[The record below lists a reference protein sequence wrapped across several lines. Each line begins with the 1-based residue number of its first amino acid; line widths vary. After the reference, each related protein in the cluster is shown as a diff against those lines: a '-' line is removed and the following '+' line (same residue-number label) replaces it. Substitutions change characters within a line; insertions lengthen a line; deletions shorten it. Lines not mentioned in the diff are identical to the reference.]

1 MARKKTVVVDIP
13 IELLSGGRSN
23 MINSVRTALKDGLHH
38 YFDSNGNFTG
48 IYINFNRSMFLADG
62 KKRLNDCERLT
73 FEVENVTYELLYK
86 AKRYTTM
93 SLKNFAEVVILKEL
107 LNEKDGG
114 GDGNAKNGFVHNKQG
129 NETNRGPLHKRS

>member
-13 IELLSGGRSN
+13 IELLSGDRTI
-23 MINSVRTALKDGLHH
+23 MINSVRTALQNGLHH
-38 YFDSNGNFTG
+38 YFDSDGNFTG

-73 FEVENVTYELLYK
+73 FEVENVIYELLYK

-107 LNEKDGG
+107 LNDKDGG
-114 GDGNAKNGFVHNKQG
+114 GDGNAKDGSVHIQQG
-129 NETNRGPLHKRS
+129 NETNGGPLHKRS